1 VKPLSR
7 VLLLALAACGSTGQP
22 HGGGRMP
29 ASGTMMA
36 GDSMTMMA
44 EPLIAPAVALLD
56 SLGSGDA
63 AVFSR
68 YTTALPP
75 LLKAMQTDL
84 MHLGMHRDSAYEALV
99 DSVRHDASSPVSAEA
114 AARFRRVLS
123 GYTAMVGRGKRG

>member
-1 VKPLSR
+1 VKQLRP
-7 VLLLALAACGSTGQP
+7 VLLLALAACGSTGQR
-22 HGGGRMP
+22 HGRMP

-56 SLGSGDA
+56 SLGSGDGG
-63 AVFSR
+63 VLSR

-75 LLKAMQTDL
+75 LLKAIETDL

-99 DSVRHDASSPVSAEA
+99 DSVRRDASSPASAEA

-123 GYTAMVGRGKRG
+123 GYTAMVAKGRRG